1 MANEHRNICDATL
14 DRRAD
19 EACSV
24 LRDHIERTGRI
35 VLKALTEK
43 RTAENPAWPA

>member
-19 EACSV
+19 EACCV

-43 RTAENPAWPA
+43 RTAENPA